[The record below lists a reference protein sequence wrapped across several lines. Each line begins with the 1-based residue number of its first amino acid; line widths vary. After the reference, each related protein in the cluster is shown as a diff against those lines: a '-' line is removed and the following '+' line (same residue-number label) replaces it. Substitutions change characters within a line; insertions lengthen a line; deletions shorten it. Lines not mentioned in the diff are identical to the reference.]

1 MARMTITLTVPV
13 SPEVAFDHIADFTTT
28 ADWDPGIAR
37 SERLDAG
44 ALGVGARFEVD
55 VRLGSRTMPF
65 VYTITTYE
73 RPTHVVLETRGRMHR
88 GGDDVRLSAVEG
100 GTRITWNAE
109 FSARGVL
116 LPLEPL
122 LALGFRSTVAKAVAG
137 LEASLTAKAG

>member
-1 MARMTITLTVPV
+1 VARITTTLTVPV
-13 SPEVAFDHIADFTTT
+13 TPEVAFDHIADFTTT

-44 ALGVGARFEVD
+44 ALGVGARFEVA
-55 VRLGSRTMPF
+55 VRFGSRTLPF

-73 RPTHVVLETRGRMHR
+73 RATHVVLETRGRLHR
-88 GGDDVRLSAVEG
+88 GGDDVRLRAVEG
-100 GTRITWNAE
+100 GTEITWSAE
-109 FSARGVL
+109 FAARGAL

-122 LALGFRSTVAKAVAG
+122 LAVGFRSTVAKAVAG